1 MATPSEYFAN
11 ADINKI
17 PVPDWSHLDVTSPTD
32 SPTIKLNWD
41 LIHIDDIEDNSTKE
55 EPHTAAEIETL
66 RLSFSAK
73 VEEREFPPAVQYRGK
88 QFAKP
93 WKLVYG
99 FGRAEALRLLN
110 TKGWFFTNL
119 EGDEDA
125 IEDVKAQENELL
137 PKRVN
142 EEVDMR
148 KFLIGKVVSGK
159 IEKTE
164 TAIRGKFRKVYPFR
178 KKEVE
183 NRVVPQVLSE
193 LGVKL
198 PYVLYTSTPKV
209 QDWID
214 NHSRDDYVINNE
226 FDKERD
232 VYSIVM
238 KEGYQYRAVLKAY
251 QTYEETGKKTGVIFH
266 CGAPTSKA
274 TLNKKRDKVLQDFNS
289 LKKTLFSC
297 GTKIWPIEILG
308 ALPQDREKDNIKELI
323 TFY

>member
-159 IEKTE
+159 IEKSE
-164 TAIRGKFRKVYPFR
+164 TAIRAKFRKVYPFR

-323 TFY
+323 TFS